1 MPPKGRVAMDRSERF
16 YKIDQM
22 IAGRGIVPLNDFL
35 SELDISLA
43 TFKRD
48 LEYLRDR
55 LNAPI
60 VWDRDNGGYRYE
72 SQSTGPTFALP
83 GMWFNASEAHALLLI
98 QQLLK
103 DIHPGLLS
111 QHIEPLQS
119 RLKALLGSGDH
130 SADEVE
136 KRFRMIHASQRVLPL
151 KHFEAIATATLGRKQ
166 LKIQH
171 YNRERDE
178 TVERLISPQQIVFY
192 RDNWYVDA
200 WCHLRADI
208 RSFSID
214 AIQGAEPL
222 TAKAKE
228 IGKAK
233 LKEYF
238 EKGYGIFSGAKVQ
251 WAKLKFTPA
260 RARWVANEQWHPE
273 QTAQFEPDGSYLLK
287 IPYSDDRELLMD
299 IMKHGD
305 QVEVL
310 APANLRKRVTQI
322 LESAAKKYA

>member
-1 MPPKGRVAMDRSERF
+1 MDRSERF

-22 IAGRGIVPLNDFL
+22 LAARGIVPLADFL
-35 SELDISLA
+35 AELDISLA

-60 VWDRDNGGYRYE
+60 IWDRQAGGYRY
-72 SQSTGPTFALP
+72 QSAKQSGPAFTLP

-98 QQLLK
+98 QTLLK
-103 DIHPGLLS
+103 EIHPGLLS
-111 QHIEPLQS
+111 QHIEPLQA
-119 RLKALLGSGDH
+119 RLKALLGSADH
-130 SADEVE
+130 SAEEVE
-136 KRFRMIHASQRVLPL
+136 KRFRLVHASKRILPL
-151 KHFEAIATATLGRKQ
+151 KHFEAIASATLSRQ
-166 LKIQH
+166 RLKIQH

-200 WCHLRADI
+200 WCHLREGI

-214 AIQGAEPL
+214 AITGAEI
-222 TAKAKE
+222 TADIAKDL
-228 IGKAK
+228 GKSE

-238 EKGYGIFSGAKVQ
+238 ERGYGIFSGSDVF
-251 WAKLKFTPA
+251 WAQLKFTA
-260 RARWVANEQWHPE
+260 ERARWVANESWHPD
-273 QTAQFEPDGSYLLK
+273 QKISYSPDGSYLLEV
-287 IPYSDDRELLMD
+287 PYTDDRELLMD

-305 QVEVL
+305 QVEVI
-310 APANLRKRVTQI
+310 APADLRIRIKAI
-322 LESAAKKYA
+322 LQQAANQY